1 MQWPVPYLCALSP
14 PAALVAGD
22 AACSGLSPISVPSPL
37 QQSWWQEMLHAVACP
52 LSLCP
57 LPSSSPG
64 GRRCCM
70 QWPVPYLC
78 ALSPPA
84 AVVAGDAAC
93 SGLSPISVPSPL
105 QQPWWQEMLHAV
117 AGLCSV
123 ALPDM
128 EETAVYSSL
137 TRSGSK
143 TIILIAQ
150 PTDPISQSTDPTP
163 HHTGPT
169 PQPTGNCIHYTT
181 IYYTLYT
188 TIYNPSIL

>member
-1 MQWPVPYLCALSP
+1 
-14 PAALVAGD
+14 
-22 AACSGLSPISVPSPL
+22 
-37 QQSWWQEMLHAVACP
+37 
-52 LSLCP
+52 
-57 LPSSSPG
+57 
-64 GRRCCM
+64 M

-105 QQPWWQEMLHAV
+105 QQPWWQKMLHAV

-137 TRSGSK
+137 THSGSK
-143 TIILIAQ
+143 TIILTAQ
-150 PTDPISQSTDPTP
+150 HTDPTP
-163 HHTGPT
+163 QSTDHTPRPTDHTPRHTDPT
-169 PQPTGNCIHYTT
+169 PQHTGNCIQY
-181 IYYTLYT
+181 
-188 TIYNPSIL
+188 

>member
-1 MQWPVPYLCALSP
+1 
-14 PAALVAGD
+14 
-22 AACSGLSPISVPSPL
+22 
-37 QQSWWQEMLHAVACP
+37 
-52 LSLCP
+52 
-57 LPSSSPG
+57 
-64 GRRCCM
+64 M

-137 TRSGSK
+137 TRSGCK
-143 TIILIAQ
+143 TIILTAQ
-150 PTDPISQSTDPTP
+150 HTDHTPQRTDPTP
-163 HHTGPT
+163 QH
-169 PQPTGNCIHYTT
+169 TGNCIHYT
-181 IYYTLYT
+181 L
-188 TIYNPSIL
+188 